1 MFHPNRICFVFKISF
16 FILCVLTALAL
27 PPAHAA
33 EVVLSWEN
41 PDDSRVDGYYIYW
54 GPEGYSPDP
63 NQPDTTINDPDA
75 TKYTITGLSP
85 STDYQV
91 SATSFDSDTDPET
104 ISAFSETV
112 SFTTAA
118 ADQSDEDGGGG
129 SSGGCFISSII
140 D

>member
-1 MFHPNRICFVFKISF
+1 MFNPNRICFVFKISV

-33 EVVLSWEN
+33 EVVLSWQS
-41 PDDSRVDGYYIYW
+41 PDDSRVDGYHIYW

-75 TKYTITGLSP
+75 TTYTITGLSP

-104 ISAFSETV
+104 
-112 SFTTAA
+112 
-118 ADQSDEDGGGG
+118 
-129 SSGGCFISSII
+129 
-140 D
+140 